1 MVTENNSQ
9 INSFTGGM
17 DSDTSYQMLGSDKY
31 VYAEN
36 LRITS
41 VNTTNNGNAENAQG
55 EIRPILGV
63 TKCELNGDSEKI
75 DRILA
80 CGSIRNYG
88 IIIYT
93 SSDKNPN
100 GTSTWRVGRFINRK
114 PEDLE
119 GIDDEYKKINEVY
132 RDDEFHNL
140 TFTKIFD
147 SRHSTDVKKFS
158 IEFRYEDEDVIKLY
172 IADSQNPIITLNIA
186 ESNDNAYKNSL
197 DYDNMPDY
205 NPIEDVIAYPK
216 ITFTPFEFDA
226 VIGGN
231 LKPALVQYSYSL
243 YTKNGIFTDI
253 SPATKLIPIIDN
265 KGGKNTNGFAK
276 EVEHSTMGVQLSL
289 NLDEQYI
296 KTFNKIKVYRITYV
310 ENGQAPTIEI
320 IIDEKISSLQSGSKY
335 IVRDSGI
342 KALDTI
348 TLEEYNN
355 KSGVHI
361 IPKIIESHQD
371 YLFAANVKTNKSF
384 LTDEELDKIKITPYF
399 VKIRLI
405 GDGQYNKDHF
415 TKELTDSFDGK
426 KYTPYTLPAN
436 VCTNTT
442 IEKLGVIKLAQK
454 PTSDFTT
461 DFFDIKV
468 YDQFGKYIDRTDVSN
483 KLYKKA
489 EEYLNKVSEK
499 IKYLD
504 YSDPF
509 VTYYLKSL
517 RRDETYRYGIIF
529 YNKYGETSKV
539 KYIKDIKVPNINKEG
554 FETFIYQGDLI
565 IYQNFNV
572 TKNGNLYVFP
582 LGVIF
587 DIDIDDEVNNKIVS
601 YEILRC
607 NRGFDDTKNI
617 YQGVL
622 SRPAQ
627 KQRYNTNVEGQFL
640 DELIEDRD
648 PNYYPYNPTGFISDK
663 EYHISNI
670 YGGDHSHPYDN
681 QGEENQEIYYGT
693 NKYNLNFLQFICPE
707 VCYEKETVLS
717 SLKYNNF
724 QLQFNSFISPL
735 TMEIDPFVLND
746 AYTYGYIPPLS
757 TGSEDSMTHGVYS
770 HNKKASLIRM
780 RNNDVFVGNGLEIK
794 TSWPSVN
801 NKHYRYTAS
810 GLIENREIQNY
821 GYYCNQLLKHRLEL
835 AKYAEED
842 SLGGASAGEWAMH
855 NFDFVLP
862 DGVGPKEI
870 ANYTITD
877 QFLEYTISNVT
888 DGNMANA
895 KSNQY
900 STVKLYTFEH
910 INPLSETSV
919 QINDI
924 GVSTDLNWDEIVTY
938 DKENASK
945 INILYQNYIN
955 VVGNHQFLNCTLSS
969 KADEQTFI
977 NGVDEFYKEGVGIY
991 GRWCYTSNGGPCIL
1005 LNADVSNN
1013 EQLKKE
1019 LTNTEIIDNP
1029 NFLNVKSGTKKNM
1042 AQRLLGTHI
1051 CNIQHIVIP
1060 YGGNSQSAIYN
1071 SNYYSYGDFYDKS
1084 DTIPVIFDGDTFIQ
1098 PFEYVALHKI
1108 YTPIVKDSGMSRCNV
1123 YYIPLESSIN
1133 LAYTYGQEM
1142 SKNQNVRGITNVQ
1155 LQPSNVYNKFIQDD
1169 PLYLYNSAYSS
1180 NSVSRIYAGSPKEED
1195 ANELNNTDYRV
1206 YHSELKANKEQEESW
1221 VKFQSANYIDL
1232 ETKEGQI
1239 TELKSFNDNL
1249 MFWQQRAFG
1258 KLGVNDRSIIT
1269 DDSNL
1274 PTILGAGGVLDRY
1287 YYIDRTSGMAEEEYC
1302 DAASASTLYW
1312 FDDYNQELKAYRGGQ
1327 STINMSKQGNV
1338 QNIMQQFAYPDTYA
1352 SVTYDPQY
1360 NEVIFNV
1367 LKDKQIV
1374 YNEKLNEFTSI
1385 YTLDYDDSIVFPNK
1399 IYLINNK
1406 GIAQWNYTNTNT
1418 PKDLSGNILSTKL
1431 IYSVNKNTSFTK
1443 VFDNQEIITAN
1454 KLDVL
1459 GGIDGTINDEW
1470 KIDDTYFQNHHSYK
1484 WITDLNSSET
1494 SNLNITNRE
1503 GNYRFAIPRKN
1514 NSEYGDRIRGKYMV
1528 STIEDSMPDCNTS
1541 ISYIITKFRTSWI

>member
-17 DSDTSYQMLGSDKY
+17 DSDTSYQMLGSNKY

-41 VNTTNNGNAENAQG
+41 VNTTNNGNTENAQG

-119 GIDDEYKKINEVY
+119 SNTDEYKKINEVY
-132 RDDEFHNL
+132 KDDEFHNL

-226 VIGGN
+226 IIAGN

-253 SPATKLIPIIDN
+253 SPTTKLIPIIDN

-276 EVEHSTMGVQLSL
+276 EVEHSTMGIQLSL
-289 NLDEQYI
+289 NLDEKYI

-310 ENGQAPTIEI
+310 ENGQTPVVEI
-320 IIDEKISSLQSGSKY
+320 IIDEKISSLRSGSKY

-415 TKELTDSFDGK
+415 TKELTDPFDGK

-483 KLYKKA
+483 KLYEKA
-489 EEYLNKVSEK
+489 EEYLSKISEK

-529 YNKYGETSKV
+529 YNKYGEASKV
-539 KYIKDIKVPNINKEG
+539 RYISDINVPNMNQFG
-554 FETFIYQGDLI
+554 FETFAYQGSV
-565 IYQNFNV
+565 QNSTLPV
-572 TKNGNLYVFP
+572 EDANLYVFP
-582 LGVIF
+582 IGMIF
-587 DIDIDDEVNNKIVS
+587 DIQYPNEKYIDNIVS

-617 YQGVL
+617 YQGVI
-622 SRPAQ
+622 SRPCQ
-627 KQRYNTNVEGQFL
+627 KQKYNVSVDQRLL
-640 DELIEDRD
+640 DDISGNREE
-648 PNYYPYNPTGFISDK
+648 NAYQYNPTGFISDK

-670 YGGDHSHPYDN
+670 HGDKENGFFKPYTDE
-681 QGEENQEIYYGT
+681 GTIYQEIYYGT

-724 QLQFNSFISPL
+724 QLQLNSFVSPL
-735 TMEIDPFVLND
+735 IQEIVPALVDPNSQEN
-746 AYTYGYIPPLS
+746 YYGYIPPIANIRDHSSL
-757 TGSEDSMTHGVYS
+757 GLYS
-770 HNKKASLIRM
+770 NNKAASIIRM
-780 RNNDVFVGNGLEIK
+780 RFNDVFVGNNLQMRMDSGVGSPENENDKPIGK
-794 TSWPSVN
+794 F
-801 NKHYRYTAS
+801 YRYTAT
-810 GLIENREIQNY
+810 GLIENQIIQNWS
-821 GYYCNQLLKHRLEL
+821 YYTTSWTTNKLKL
-835 AKYAEED
+835 AENKYLYNSDWLSGEYDFTTNLYPDESAYQTTYD
-842 SLGGASAGEWAMH
+842 STGTGTGSFINRQIGIK
-855 NFDFVLP
+855 P
-862 DGVGPKEI
+862 
-870 ANYTITD
+870 
-877 QFLEYTISNVT
+877 
-888 DGNMANA
+888 
-895 KSNQY
+895 NQY
-900 STVKLYTFEH
+900 STIKLYTFEH
-910 INPLSETSV
+910 IGQFGLPPSCN
-919 QINDI
+919 IKDI
-924 GVSTDLNWDEIVTY
+924 GVSNDLNWDEVLNYKKDNPSQTDPIW
-938 DKENASK
+938 
-945 INILYQNYIN
+945 QNHIS
-955 VVGNHQFLNCTLSS
+955 VVGNYEFLNCTLGAKSDKMFTDIDQSVSS
-969 KADEQTFI
+969 NLYVWQ
-977 NGVDEFYKEGVGIY
+977 
-991 GRWCYTSNGGPCIL
+991 CYASNGGPCIL
-1005 LNADVSNN
+1005 MNVDLSDFENSS
-1013 EQLKKE
+1013 EIF
-1019 LTNTEIIDNP
+1019 NTQTLYNP
-1029 NFLNVKSGTKKNM
+1029 NFVPNTNLMKNV

-1060 YGGNSQSAIYN
+1060 YGGDSETAKYT
-1071 SNYYSYGDFYDKS
+1071 SNYYSYGDFYDKKECA
-1084 DTIPVIFDGDTFIQ
+1084 PVIFDGDTFIQ
-1098 PFEYVALHKI
+1098 PFEYIATHKT
-1108 YTPIVKDSGMSRCNV
+1108 YTAAFEDTGMSRCNV
-1123 YYIPLESSIN
+1123 YYIPLETSIN
-1133 LAYTYGQEM
+1133 LAYTYGQEI
-1142 SKNQNVRGITNVQ
+1142 SKNSNTRGITNVQ
-1155 LQPSNVYNKFIQDD
+1155 LKPSDVYNTFVQDE

-1239 TELKSFNDNL
+1239 TELKSFNDDL

-1274 PTILGAGGVLDRY
+1274 PTILGTGGVLDRY

-1302 DAASASTLYW
+1302 DTTSASTLYW

-1374 YNEKLNEFTSI
+1374 YNEKLNEFISI